1 MASRCAPLPSILMAY
16 ALRAHLAYA
25 IVSRWT
31 VFLDIP
37 ADRYVCLSGLAG
49 RALVTI
55 ASAEDLALPEQEALQ
70 PLLEAGFLRTDA
82 PEPAVCR
89 PPSIAFRSSLPGEM
103 SAPFSLREMLAVVYQ
118 MARQRYAAKTSSLHD
133 LIDGFAT
140 RKSLCRPRKD
150 DEHHRAIR
158 IATAFDRMSLLLG
171 AHDRCLARSFALAR
185 HLTARDVACDLVFGV
200 SMDPFAAHCWVQH
213 DGVILNDHLDHVR
226 TFTPILVL

>member
-1 MASRCAPLPSILMAY
+1 MAY
-16 ALRAHLAYA
+16 AIRAHLAYT

-37 ADRYVCLSGLAG
+37 ADRYVCLGGLAG
-49 RALVTI
+49 RALSTI
-55 ASAEDLALPEQEALQ
+55 ASAVDLTLPEQEALQ
-70 PLLEAGFLRTDA
+70 PLLKAGFLRTDA
-82 PEPAVCR
+82 PETAVCH
-89 PPSIAFRSSLPGEM
+89 PPSISFRSSLPGVM
-103 SAPFSLREMLAVVYQ
+103 SAPFIPHEMLAVAYH
-118 MARQRYAAKTSSLHD
+118 MARQQHAAKTCSLHD
-133 LIDGFAT
+133 MIDGFAT
-140 RKSLCRPRKD
+140 RKSLCRAQKD

-171 AHDRCLARSFALAR
+171 AYDRCLARSFALAR
-185 HLTARDVACDLVFGV
+185 YLTARNVACDLVFGV